1 MDQQALI
8 AALMGGQNNVQ
19 PSAIS
24 QMPDQQQFSPQMLGY
39 GQQIPGQMPQMQP
52 PGQPGGM
59 FSPPPYGAQSFQNAT
74 PQNNMGY

>member
-19 PSAIS
+19 PSSIS

-39 GQQIPGQMPQMQP
+39 GQPMPGMMPQMQQ
-52 PGQPGGM
+52 PGMQGGM
-59 FSPPPYGAQSFQNAT
+59 FSPPPYGAQAFQNSS
-74 PQNNMGY
+74 PQNMTGA